1 MSIASSARPN
11 SNGNLFEVRTVQS
24 GAFRTLIEGLK
35 EILAEANLEF
45 DQTGIRIIDVD
56 ETHTVLTYLRLH
68 ADKFEYFYCPAKFI
82 LGVNMLYLFKLIK
95 TLSNNDSLTLF
106 LPASNPNKLGIRT
119 ENAEKQ
125 TTNTWMMKLFDTNVM
140 NIELPNIQ
148 FTSIITMPSTDFQKI
163 CRDFNALAEKLEITS
178 SNSDLIFR
186 CIGDFVD
193 GETVILS
200 ENQGNVRVQRSGTGG
215 GAIVPTGGAGAA
227 SASSSSSS
235 APTSSLEIVQGIFEL
250 KYLVMFTKCTNLCP
264 TIDIHLKN
272 DAPLVLRY
280 MVANLG
286 EVRVLLAP
294 QKQKTDGKAG
304 GK

>member
-1 MSIASSARPN
+1 MSLTTAVKPN
-11 SNGNLFEVRTVQS
+11 ANGNLFEVRTVQS
-24 GAFRTLIEGLK
+24 SAFRTLIEGLK

-45 DQTGIRIIDVD
+45 DSTGIRIIDVN

-68 ADKFEYFYCPAKFI
+68 ADKFEYFYCPAKHI
-82 LGVNMLYLFKLIK
+82 LGVNMMYLFKLIK

-106 LPASNPNKLGIRT
+106 LPASNPNKLGIRA

-125 TTNTWMMKLFDTNVM
+125 TTNTWMMKLFDTNVE
-140 NIELPNIQ
+140 NIELPNIPYI
-148 FTSIITMPSTDFQKI
+148 SMITMPSTDFQKI
-163 CRDFNALAEKLEITS
+163 CRDFNALAEMLEITS

-200 ENQGNVRVQRSGTGG
+200 ENQGGVKVQKLASTASGN
-215 GAIVPTGGAGAA
+215 
-227 SASSSSSS
+227 
-235 APTSSLEIVQGIFEL
+235 EITQGIFEL

-264 TIDIHLKN
+264 TIEIYIRN
-272 DAPLVLRY
+272 DFPLALRY

-286 EVRVLLAP
+286 EVRLVLAP
-294 QKQKTDGKAG
+294 QKQKTENPK
-304 GK
+304 K